1 MTRDTLIQLGL
12 GHVTHTRVHR
22 TGPRPGITTDETQ
35 NQSQDTVSKFYPPD
49 NVPSEYE
56 IRKMFSVALE
66 HLIKQAMGNHV
77 YSFNGFL
84 RKQSA
89 GAAIGTTL
97 AGALAALYMIRWS
110 KDFKHKVEYA
120 TTEIEGFTLLML
132 KIYVDDAN
140 IISTPFPLGSRLD
153 SDGEIRIHQDEIE
166 NDRNVPSDSRTAKL
180 FGEIGNTVCDF
191 LKLTTDCP
199 SNHSSGFMPLLDIQ
213 VKVEQNQV
221 IYKFYSKPMASPFLM
236 LANSAMPDQM
246 KRNGIVQ
253 EALRRLRNTKRD
265 LPWNLKAHILS
276 EFSYKMMVSGYS
288 EKFRL
293 EIIQSAVRG
302 YEKQCEAADQGLRPL
317 HRTRDFQAVERWK
330 KKSLSKTSW
339 YRPND
344 SVGFVP
350 ATPGGVLARTI
361 QAIVKEETAR
371 IGLSVRIVEQ
381 GGISMKQ

>member
-153 SDGEIRIHQDEIE
+153 SDGKIRIHQDEIE
-166 NDRNVPSDSRTAKL
+166 NDRNVPSDSRLA
-180 FGEIGNTVCDF
+180 
-191 LKLTTDCP
+191 
-199 SNHSSGFMPLLDIQ
+199 IQ
-213 VKVEQNQV
+213 CV
-221 IYKFYSKPMASPFLM
+221 IF
-236 LANSAMPDQM
+236 
-246 KRNGIVQ
+246 
-253 EALRRLRNTKRD
+253 
-265 LPWNLKAHILS
+265 
-276 EFSYKMMVSGYS
+276 
-288 EKFRL
+288 
-293 EIIQSAVRG
+293 
-302 YEKQCEAADQGLRPL
+302 
-317 HRTRDFQAVERWK
+317 
-330 KKSLSKTSW
+330 
-339 YRPND
+339 
-344 SVGFVP
+344 
-350 ATPGGVLARTI
+350 
-361 QAIVKEETAR
+361 
-371 IGLSVRIVEQ
+371 
-381 GGISMKQ
+381 